1 MATVDE
7 LVRQYETDPE
17 LQREVDAILED
28 GKITI
33 GEFKAF
39 AKNHDLEVYRI
50 NIMLLA
56 ILRSHRSCITMVSD
70 TK

>member
-39 AKNHDLEVYRI
+39 AKNHDLEI
-50 NIMLLA
+50 SLLELPNIIKKAKNLGML
-56 ILRSHRSCITMVSD
+56 
-70 TK
+70 K

>member
-39 AKNHDLEVYRI
+39 VKNHDLEI
-50 NIMLLA
+50 SLLELPNIIKKAKKLGML
-56 ILRSHRSCITMVSD
+56 
-70 TK
+70 K